1 MNVQD
6 VRVGNLDINAV
17 PGDDLLPSNR
27 SGLDLDVHGAK
38 GLGTDVY
45 LDQPWIHRLVKLSK
59 LLVRQRAVFVVEL
72 ATMTMPI
79 DQTIDLCPCRT
90 ATQSQSSWGSSIH
103 IHTILLYEQDTK
115 ILYS

>member
-59 LLVRQRAVFVVEL
+59 LLVRWRAVFAVEL
-72 ATMTMPI
+72 VTMPI
-79 DQTIDLCPCRT
+79 DQTVDPCPRRT

-103 IHTILLYEQDTK
+103 IRTVLLYKQDAK